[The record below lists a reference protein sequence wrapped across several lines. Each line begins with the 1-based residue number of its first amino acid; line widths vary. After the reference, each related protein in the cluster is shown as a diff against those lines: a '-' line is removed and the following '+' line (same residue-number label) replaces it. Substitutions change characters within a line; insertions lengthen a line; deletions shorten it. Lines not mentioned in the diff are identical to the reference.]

1 MRAGCRRAWRW
12 VDCERRARMR
22 TRTPARALTQVAPH
36 APGRATARTHRVPLS
51 PMVRGGRRE
60 VRGVSAQAGKSPAGR
75 RSAGQPAPGSLLRLL
90 RSLAAAA
97 APAPVPARQPCRTE
111 PRPRPGAWS
120 SAGTVRVCLCVRAP
134 PSEPPEQG
142 SQTRQGSQ
150 GVWGFTRVRVQLPA
164 RAYVCVCFCV
174 CLCVV
179 YVRAHAGVGIRARVC
194 RCGYVCTP
202 RARGD

>member
-120 SAGTVRVCLCVRAP
+120 SAGLC
-134 PSEPPEQG
+134 
-142 SQTRQGSQ
+142 
-150 GVWGFTRVRVQLPA
+150 
-164 RAYVCVCFCV
+164 VCVCV
-174 CLCVV
+174 CARRPASRQSRAARR
-179 YVRAHAGVGIRARVC
+179 VRALRVFGGSHGC
-194 RCGYVCTP
+194 VSSCP
-202 RARGD
+202 RARMSVCVSVCVCVWCT